1 VPLLCLPRGADQF
14 ANAANL
20 ERVGAGVGLLGPSAA
35 DGGSLR
41 AALRVL
47 LDTPAP
53 REAAV
58 AVAEEIAGMPPV
70 AAVADAVE
78 AQAPV

>member
-1 VPLLCLPRGADQF
+1 
-14 ANAANL
+14 
-20 ERVGAGVGLLGPSAA
+20 
-35 DGGSLR
+35 
-41 AALRVL
+41 VL
-47 LDTPAP
+47 LDTPTP
-53 REAAV
+53 KEAAV